1 MLCRQR
7 TFDLKPI
14 SKFVI
19 IMNEGIVFAW
29 AKMSFIDFA
38 LKTQSRLELWFV
50 ANVTAKVTIC
60 RFQFTFRRLEVP
72 HWVILFSVIFRFET
86 KHIKAELPTNSRTLV

>member
-1 MLCRQR
+1 MNKGDQIISLSFRPKSNITLGVKSRVLCGQR

-29 AKMSFIDFA
+29 AKMSFKDFA
-38 LKTQSRLELWFV
+38 LKTESHLEL
-50 ANVTAKVTIC
+50 
-60 RFQFTFRRLEVP
+60 
-72 HWVILFSVIFRFET
+72 
-86 KHIKAELPTNSRTLV
+86 